1 MGGASDARAHRSV
14 DAAARERVHL
24 IELPLGA
31 TRTVNAVLIDGDPL
45 TLVDTGVRTP
55 ESLLALER
63 AFAERGRRVE
73 DLEQIVITHPH
84 HDHFGA
90 AAALVARSGAR
101 VVGDGAG
108 VTAAFPS
115 SFEPNAQSRLG
126 YFEEAG
132 APDALRRQWRERRGQ
147 FASDADPV
155 MMDRELVDGDRVR
168 MGGLDWRVVS
178 TPGHAA
184 TSISL
189 FQPEARL
196 LIAGDMLIGNAGASV
211 TLHAMPRPGRWL
223 LDILDSLARLGEL
236 DVELAYPGHG
246 PLIEDARRV
255 IPGRRARASQ
265 RLDDV
270 AAMLRERSHSGWTL
284 SNEIYPPQI
293 GATGLGLSQAIGYL
307 EALVAQERARTELSQ
322 GVREYRAS

>member
-1 MGGASDARAHRSV
+1 LPPSDP
-14 DAAARERVHL
+14 AARERVHL
-24 IELPLGA
+24 LELPLGA
-31 TRTVNAVLIDGDPL
+31 IRTVNAVLIEGDPL
-45 TLVDTGVRTP
+45 TLVDTGVRTA

-63 AFAERGRRVE
+63 AFAERGRRLE
-73 DLEQIVITHPH
+73 ELEQIVITHPH

-101 VVGDGAG
+101 VVGDGAA
-108 VTAAFPS
+108 VTATFPG
-115 SFEPNAQSRLG
+115 SFEPNARSRLS
-126 YFEEAG
+126 YFDEAG
-132 APDALRRQWRERRGQ
+132 APDDLRRQWRERRGQ

-155 MMDRELVDGDRVR
+155 TMESELVDGDRVR
-168 MGGLDWRVVS
+168 MGGLDWLVVS

-189 FQPEARL
+189 FQPESRL

-236 DVELAYPGHG
+236 DVELAFPGHG
-246 PLIEDARRV
+246 PLIEEAHHV
-255 IPGRRARASQ
+255 IPSRRARASQ
-265 RLDDV
+265 RLDEV
-270 AAMLRERSHSGWTL
+270 GAMLRARPYSGWAL

-293 GATGLGLSQAIGYL
+293 GASGLGLSQAIGYL
-307 EALVAQERARTELSQ
+307 EALVAQERARTELC
-322 GVREYRAS
+322 GGAREYRAS

>member
-1 MGGASDARAHRSV
+1 LRASGRPAG
-14 DAAARERVHL
+14 ERVHL
-24 IELPLGA
+24 VELPLGR
-31 TRTVNAVLIDGDPL
+31 TRTVNAVLIEGDPL

-55 ESLLALER
+55 QSLGALER
-63 AFAERGRRVE
+63 ALAERGRRIE
-73 DLEQIVITHPH
+73 ELEQIVITHPH

-90 AAALVARSGAR
+90 AAALAARSGAR
-101 VVGDGAG
+101 VVGDGAAA
-108 VTAAFPS
+108 TAAFPA
-115 SFEPNAQSRLG
+115 SFEPNARSRLS

-132 APDALRRQWRERRGQ
+132 APDELRRQWRERRGQ

-155 MMDRELVDGDRVR
+155 AMERELVDGDLLR

-184 TSISL
+184 SSISL

-223 LDILDSLARLGEL
+223 LDILESLARLAEL
-236 DVELAYPGHG
+236 EAEVAFPGHG

-255 IPGRRARASQ
+255 IPERRARASQ
-265 RLDDV
+265 RLDEV
-270 AAMLRERSHSGWTL
+270 GAMLRERPYGGWAL
-284 SNEIYPPQI
+284 SNAIYPPEV

-307 EALVAQERARTELSQ
+307 EALVAQERARTELRD

>member
-1 MGGASDARAHRSV
+1 LPPSDR
-14 DAAARERVHL
+14 AARERVHL
-24 IELPLGA
+24 LELPLGS
-31 TRTVNAVLIDGDPL
+31 TRTVNAVLVEGDPL

-63 AFAERGRRVE
+63 ALAARGRRLE

-101 VVGDGAG
+101 VVGDGAA
-108 VTAAFPS
+108 VTAAFPD
-115 SFEPNAQSRLG
+115 SFGPNARSRLS

-132 APDALRRQWRERRGQ
+132 APEELRRQWRERRGT

-155 MMDRELVDGDRVR
+155 TMERELVDGDRVR
-168 MGGLDWRVVS
+168 MGGRDWLVVP

-189 FQPEARL
+189 YQPEGRL

-223 LDILDSLARLGEL
+223 LDILDSLARLAAL
-236 DVELAYPGHG
+236 DVEVAYPGHG
-246 PLIEDARRV
+246 PLIDDAGRV
-255 IPGRRARASQ
+255 IPERRARASQ

-270 AAMLRERSHSGWTL
+270 AALVRARPYSGWAL
-284 SNEIYPPQI
+284 SNQIYPPQV

-307 EALVAQERARTELSQ
+307 EALVVQERARTELREDI
-322 GVREYRAS
+322 REYRAS